1 MRELDTVRAR
11 SDNRG
16 LCMIVRDNDLGLPID
31 HLEEMVTPAGP
42 PKRLRPPV
50 AVAWAW
56 RWSAHAVTRMG
67 AAPSAQPTTAAPS
80 STSTY
85 RADRFTLNLI
95 FGVTS
100 RRSLIGSP

>member
-16 LCMIVRDNDLGLPID
+16 LCVIVRDNSPGLPID
-31 HLEEMVTPAGP
+31 HLEEMVTPGWTTKTTETPA
-42 PKRLRPPV
+42 

-67 AAPSAQPTTAAPS
+67 
-80 STSTY
+80 
-85 RADRFTLNLI
+85 
-95 FGVTS
+95 GS
-100 RRSLIGSP
+100 R